1 LKKRSFD
8 PWVDALKSDQRD
20 PSDYRVGIIRSILV
34 TDDQGKDW
42 LPVRQSERYR
52 MELYRQFFK
61 ESGEGFGE
69 KGEQV
74 PQTWI
79 VGDVDHC
86 VAELKKFITDF
97 GITDIVS
104 MAVPPGMRADDM
116 SASLERLFTQVVPR
130 VKAEL
135 GQ

>member
-1 LKKRSFD
+1 MH
-8 PWVDALKSDQRD
+8 VALCR
-20 PSDYRVGIIRSILV
+20 I
-34 TDDQGKDW
+34 
-42 LPVRQSERYR
+42 
-52 MELYRQFFK
+52 
-61 ESGEGFGE
+61 EGFGE

-86 VAELKKFITDF
+86 VDELKKFITDF
-97 GITDIVS
+97 GITDIVT

-116 SASLERLFTQVVPR
+116 SVSLERLFTQVVPR

-135 GQ
+135 NF